1 MHNYSGPDWEEVVT
15 QRIIDSSKS
24 TFVLID
30 DPDNIINGE
39 VLSHLNEKESKVVSI
54 ADPMVLRFEF
64 EDQIRQNRFDP
75 SERIIFIIRFSFSQ
89 VPLDIRNNADILE
102 LSLKQFFPKLSYS
115 IIRDLP
121 VSWHSTI
128 YKNQSER
135 LSSRQSQ
142 DDIGTATFII
152 RECLGLDYDPTPS
165 FSNILSLL
173 ADVALHKLEI
183 PPSLRAF
190 LISQPCDP
198 ILSFLYQF
206 LDTPAK
212 SIQFLQKTWDH
223 YIDYK
228 LNKGEGVAESLSEDI
243 TQSIIYLDR
252 DREFQTKV
260 TALIAENILSPAN
273 IVENPSIPS
282 WMHLGV
288 HYFEDSSKAIK
299 ETLEHLSHIMP
310 GDYARF
316 DDWSDFAFQWAD
328 WLVDY
333 DKVEQGNSE
342 IQKARKEFINHL
354 DRNYSSWLE
363 SHYPSLLM
371 QPYLPYPTCVHHI
384 LHQLFSTFKPTS
396 THPLALIVVDGMAIQ
411 DWLVIQS
418 EWVSVEIPWEIETKG
433 VLALVPSLT
442 SVSRQALLSGKLPR
456 YFEKN
461 WLNTNSEEMLW
472 RLFWEEQG
480 LNPESIVY
488 HRGLGVTQSHDSM
501 LETSLE
507 ESLTRPHISV
517 AALIVN
523 TIDNL
528 VHTSV
533 LGQHDLFSRVSIW
546 TREKR
551 YLQGLVSRLLDQFD
565 TVVITSDHGHI
576 AGTGIG
582 DLSLSSIAEERAL
595 RTRIFKGQV
604 FEDLVRELPE
614 IFLWQN
620 TGLPEDATI
629 ILPKGRGMFAK
640 KDYAGISHGGSCLE
654 ETIVPYVTIKR

>member
-1 MHNYSGPDWEEVVT
+1 MHNYTGPSWEEVVT

-24 TFVLID
+24 TFILID

-39 VLSHLNEKESKVVSI
+39 VLSHLNGMDSKVVSI

-64 EDQIRQNRFDP
+64 EDQIRQNRFDL
-75 SERIIFIIRFSFSQ
+75 SERIIFIIRFPFTQ
-89 VPLDIRNNADILE
+89 VPFDIRNDAGILE

-115 IIRDLP
+115 VIRDLP

-135 LSSRQSQ
+135 SSSQHSQ

-183 PPSLRAF
+183 PPSLRTF
-190 LISQPCDP
+190 LISQPSDP
-198 ILSFLYQF
+198 ILSSLYQF

-228 LNKGEGVAESLSEDI
+228 LIKGEGVAESLSEDI

-299 ETLEHLSHIMP
+299 EALEHLSHIMP

-456 YFEKN
+456 YFEKS

-472 RLFWEEQG
+472 RSFWEVQG

-507 ESLTRPHISV
+507 ESLARPHISV
-517 AALIVN
+517 ATLIIN

-533 LGQHDLFSRVSIW
+533 LGQHDFITRVRTW

-551 YLQGLVSRLLDQFD
+551 YLQFLVSRLLDQFE
-565 TVVITSDHGHI
+565 TVVITCDHGHI

-582 DLSLSSIAEERAL
+582 DLSLSSIAE
-595 RTRIFKGQV
+595 
-604 FEDLVRELPE
+604 
-614 IFLWQN
+614 
-620 TGLPEDATI
+620 
-629 ILPKGRGMFAK
+629 
-640 KDYAGISHGGSCLE
+640 
-654 ETIVPYVTIKR
+654 